1 MNQLRFI
8 RDTLYDLK
16 RRYGEVVDFI
26 RIVSS
31 TVDRETGDK
40 IVVKS
45 GLRVNRCIVL
55 NSYELRKFVYDLSFI
70 ATNKNFTYGGFFDQT
85 QRDFIVDAV
94 DINYEPLQG
103 QYLVYDGTRFD
114 IHQVQRFE
122 GRTGYLIRGKQTKGI
137 DIDNVINL
145 SLHTQLNFTDE
156 ADYGI

>member
-16 RRYGEVVDFI
+16 RRYGEVVDFV

-40 IVVKS
+40 TVVKA

-94 DINYEPLQG
+94 DINYEPAQG
-103 QYLVYDGTRFD
+103 QYLVYDGVRFD

-137 DIDNVINL
+137 DTDNVINL